1 MLGTIER
8 RGAHPLLKVREAGTS
23 SLKGHDLAVND
34 EIGDALML
42 KWLDQLWIRRVL
54 VGAVRDNSAIRFPF
68 RNARQRTPSS
78 FRSKIQSGS
87 ENRSSV
93 RIASIGLTQ
102 AGCDRLRSLRRASA
116 GSAAKVSFTPRRGV
130 RASS

>member
-54 VGAVRDNSAIRFPF
+54 VGAVSRQQRNPVPFSKREATDAIQFSLEDPIRIREPF
-68 RNARQRTPSS
+68 VCQDREHRTHPSWL
-78 FRSKIQSGS
+78 RPPPQP
-87 ENRSSV
+87 
-93 RIASIGLTQ
+93 APSIG
-102 AGCDRLRSLRRASA
+102 G
-116 GSAAKVSFTPRRGV
+116 
-130 RASS
+130 